1 MWRVWEDLS
10 ETHTGACGDTAAV
23 FDFSIM
29 SYNILAQDLL
39 EANPQLYTHCPEE
52 VLVWDQRLRTILK
65 ELQIWEPDII
75 CLQEVQEDHFLE
87 QIYPVLTDM

>member
-10 ETHTGACGDTAAV
+10 ETSGDTAAG

-52 VLVWDQRLRTILK
+52 VLVWDQRLQTILK
-65 ELQIWEPDII
+65 ELQIWEPDVRRHKTQN
-75 CLQEVQEDHFLE
+75 L
-87 QIYPVLTDM
+87 